1 MSKHSS
7 YWVAL
12 EWFPWL
18 CTCLRPFELWNYFW
32 DTVPFDWLSQC
43 EKITSILINSTMWAG
58 FPVSCVGILL
68 ETCLSSEDIIKTH
81 TKAANACKLYR
92 SHLSRHKTDNVF
104 FLFLY
109 FTSCIWSQN
118 VKGFFKKKKRLLQVH
133 SYHTYKYGRDEDV
146 IFIFH
151 QTVALAMCLVMR
163 HILCQNSL
171 KSVVCVFR
179 VSWYN
184 MKQST

>member
-1 MSKHSS
+1 MHLFETLWTLKLLLIYCSI
-7 YWVAL
+7 
-12 EWFPWL
+12 WL
-18 CTCLRPFELWNYFW
+18 
-32 DTVPFDWLSQC
+32 VISQC
-43 EKITSILINSTMWAG
+43 EKIASILINSTMWAG

-81 TKAANACKLYR
+81 TKAANACKLFR
-92 SHLSRHKTDNVF
+92 SHLSRHKTGNVF
-104 FLFLY
+104 FY
-109 FTSCIWSQN
+109 FFILPHASDLRMLRDSL
-118 VKGFFKKKKRLLQVH
+118 KKKDLQVH